1 MTDEAPF
8 DPAAPLSAVPDSW
21 WLEVRCGCGRT
32 IHTPRKLLLRRHGP
46 AARAPELVARM
57 RCEQCGSRPAAAEW
71 IDNPQGGA
79 AGTDYPPPRRVPV
92 LRED

>member
-1 MTDEAPF
+1 MAEAPSF
-8 DPAAPLSAVPDSW
+8 DPAAPLSAVPDW
-21 WLEVRCGCGRT
+21 WLELRCGCGRT
-32 IHTPRKLLLRRHGP
+32 VQSPRRLLVREHGP

-57 RCEQCGSRPAAAEW
+57 RCERCGSRPAAAEW

-79 AGTDYPPPRRVPV
+79 RGTDYPPPRRVPV

>member
-8 DPAAPLSAVPDSW
+8 DPAAPLSAVPRTPGGSKSADAAA
-21 WLEVRCGCGRT
+21 GRS
-32 IHTPRKLLLRRHGP
+32 IPRKLLLRRHGP

>member
-8 DPAAPLSAVPDSW
+8 DPSAPLSAAPEW

-32 IHTPRKLLLRRHGP
+32 IQTPRKLLLRKHGP
-46 AARAPELVARM
+46 DARAPELVARM

-79 AGTDYPPPRRVPV
+79 FGTDYPPPRRVPV
-92 LRED
+92 LWED